1 MEAIAHPHR
10 DGPFQ
15 AFPTGAGSF
24 FQLCEIIVEKGI
36 TKVDTGAWEKIIKKM
51 CREKGITPKEY
62 APLITTLAGIL
73 EKRDNALDL
82 YEDTGGNPVVRHTNK
97 GGATNI
103 VKNPLL
109 ILWDDLNKSALAY
122 WRELGLTPSSYKKVS
137 GDGPTKEKPSG
148 LAAALMQIETD

>member
-1 MEAIAHPHR
+1 M
-10 DGPFQ
+10 
-15 AFPTGAGSF
+15 
-24 FQLCEIIVEKGI
+24 
-36 TKVDTGAWEKIIKKM
+36 DTGAWEKIIKKM

-62 APLITTLAGIL
+62 APLIATLAGIL
-73 EKRDNALDL
+73 EKRDDALDL
-82 YEDTGGNPVVRHTNK
+82 WHTNK

-148 LAAALMQIETD
+148 LAAALMQIEAD

>member
-1 MEAIAHPHR
+1 M
-10 DGPFQ
+10 
-15 AFPTGAGSF
+15 
-24 FQLCEIIVEKGI
+24 
-36 TKVDTGAWEKIIKKM
+36 DTGAWEKIIKKM

-73 EKRDNALDL
+73 EKRDDALDL

-122 WRELGLTPSSYKKVS
+122 WRELECHVVAVVRAFVAKLDCFLANV
-137 GDGPTKEKPSG
+137 GDG
-148 LAAALMQIETD
+148 

>member
-1 MEAIAHPHR
+1 M
-10 DGPFQ
+10 
-15 AFPTGAGSF
+15 
-24 FQLCEIIVEKGI
+24 
-36 TKVDTGAWEKIIKKM
+36 DTGAWEKTIKKM

-73 EKRDNALDL
+73 EKRDDALDL

-122 WRELGLTPSSYKKVS
+122 WRELGMTPSSYKKMT
-137 GDGPTKEKPSG
+137 GDSPKRERGSK
-148 LAAALMQIETD
+148 LAEALKALEV